1 MLSLEGWH
9 GGGMTGF
16 LGRWWRWRGG
26 ETGFSMVR
34 VTGSPGKREE
44 MLRKGAENCLIKNT
58 HRVSGPASVGNEGKL
73 ESPSQS

>member
-1 MLSLEGWH
+1 MKVEGW
-9 GGGMTGF
+9 GDRI
-16 LGRWWRWRGG
+16 LN
-26 ETGFSMVR
+26 VR

-44 MLRKGAENCLIKNT
+44 MLRNGAENCLIKNT